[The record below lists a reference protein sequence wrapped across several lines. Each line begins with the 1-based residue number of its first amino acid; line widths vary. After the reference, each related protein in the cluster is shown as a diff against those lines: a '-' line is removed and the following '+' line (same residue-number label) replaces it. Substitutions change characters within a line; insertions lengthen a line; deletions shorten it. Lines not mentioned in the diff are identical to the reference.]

1 MKTIVKVVSCFGTLA
16 LLGALSGCAS
26 TTRGFKPV
34 AVTRDPAAV
43 QSCESLGN
51 LKVPSGLQYSDPE
64 KALLDLAY
72 EKGANTLLVQSTEPP
87 VGVAYRCSMPSNNAT
102 R

>member
-1 MKTIVKVVSCFGTLA
+1 MRTIVRVASCFGVLA
-16 LLGALSGCAS
+16 LFGAGCAS
-26 TTRGFKPV
+26 RGFKPV
-34 AVTRDPAAV
+34 AVTRDAAAV
-43 QSCESLGN
+43 QGCESLGN
-51 LKVPSGLQYSDPE
+51 LKVPPGLQYSDPE